1 MCVEVASRLKCVYF
15 RYYRQNDDCPGV
27 EEKVEVHLL
36 HSYRYLFFEI
46 VSREKRGGGRERRDM
61 TMAKQ
66 SIMFLTVINELQFL

>member
-1 MCVEVASRLKCVYF
+1 MEVASRLKSVYF

-46 VSREKRGGGRERRDM
+46 VSREKRGGGAREERCDHGE
-61 TMAKQ
+61 AIYHV
-66 SIMFLTVINELQFL
+66 SNCDI